1 MTDPISVQHTR
12 RKTAVIILNWN
23 AVALTVR
30 CLESVRKSDYGWIEM
45 IVVDNGSTDGSPA
58 VIAAQYPDAVLVRN
72 DSNVG
77 FAQGAN
83 QGIEHALQDG
93 ADYVLLLNNDTIV
106 EASMISHLVA
116 TAVLYRN
123 SVAVSPEMLNG
134 YEPRRLWF
142 VYGKTNL
149 WTGIF
154 SNPAHNGPAGKVFDL
169 VVPMQYASGCCI
181 LIPKEMIRAVGE
193 LESSYFAYCED
204 VEWSIRARRAG
215 FGLVCNTRAK
225 LWHYIGS
232 TGGKNPSRMRYL
244 MTRNH
249 IWTLRRHASARQFA
263 LFALVFYPPRCIFRL
278 LGAVRKRNWACI
290 PAEFRGAHD
299 GFFAPRSATALPTKT
314 RP

>member
-1 MTDPISVQHTR
+1 MRGTTLAGQTR

-23 AVALTVR
+23 AAELTLN
-30 CLESVRKSDYGWIEM
+30 CIGSVRKSNDSRIEV
-45 IVVDNGSTDGSPA
+45 IVVDNGSTDGSA
-58 VIAAQYPDAVLVRN
+58 DAIAARHPEVILVRN

-77 FAQGAN
+77 FAKGVN
-83 QGIEHALQDG
+83 QGIDRALQGG
-93 ADYVLLLNNDTIV
+93 ADYALLLNNDTIV
-106 EASMISHLVA
+106 DAGMIPRLVA
-116 TAVLYRN
+116 TAIAYRDK
-123 SVAVSPEMLNG
+123 VAVSPMMFNG

-142 VYGKTNL
+142 VYGETNL

-154 SNPAHNGPAGKVFDL
+154 SNPAHNAPAGKTFDPI
-169 VVPMQYASGCCI
+169 VPMQYASGCCI

-193 LESSYFAYCED
+193 LESCYFAYCED

-215 FGLVCNTRAK
+215 FGLVCDTRAK
-225 LWHYIGS
+225 LWHYVGS

-249 IWTLRRHASARQFA
+249 IWTLRKHATTWQFA

-299 GFFAPRSATALPTKT
+299 GFFAPRSATALPTKA